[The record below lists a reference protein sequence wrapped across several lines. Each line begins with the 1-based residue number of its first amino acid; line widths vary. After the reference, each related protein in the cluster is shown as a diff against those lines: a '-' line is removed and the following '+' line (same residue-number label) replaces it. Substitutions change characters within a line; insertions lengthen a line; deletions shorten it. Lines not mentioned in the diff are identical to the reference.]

1 MYYNIY
7 ITSFMIHFRRRVL
20 KLYKN
25 RPSNLIIDVPV
36 NKKTKATNRNN
47 QEEIIKKHENKLLN

>member
-1 MYYNIY
+1 
-7 ITSFMIHFRRRVL
+7 MIHFRRRVL